1 MGGAQWVSLPGVCSG
16 VVGGARGPPCLV
28 STLELWVAE
37 GREGH
42 SRQKELHTLDSEARR
57 SKVTLVKRDEGG
69 RKGSLELDAVN
80 FALILGAA
88 DSPYRVFQG

>member
-1 MGGAQWVSLPGVCSG
+1 MFTKYKTC
-16 VVGGARGPPCLV
+16 
-28 STLELWVAE
+28 
-37 GREGH
+37 
-42 SRQKELHTLDSEARR
+42 KEVRPIKNNIMSSDKGLHTLDSEARR